1 MPDKRRP
8 GRPRKNEIEERLS
21 LHTRLDSQIQKEHDT
36 YLEIDIST
44 PTLHDQKM
52 KIDKVDYERI
62 RSEEAGRFFARH
74 SSIHGMAPAAFVN
87 TRKKD
92 GEFSASASYVHN
104 LVCRGKGY
112 LWHKNADLLDNRRE
126 NLETELPIQSSTIG
140 LNKTANEPRTKPVSS
155 PKPKTVSKPE
165 PKLVAYPEPDP
176 YDPNEP
182 HVTINL
188 LTGEPEDIL

>member
-1 MPDKRRP
+1 MPNKRRP

-21 LHTRLDSQIQKEHDT
+21 LHTRLDSQILLEHDT

-44 PTLHDQKM
+44 PTLCDQIM

-62 RSEEAGRFFARH
+62 RSEEAGRFFAKP
-74 SSIHGMAPAAFVN
+74 SSYHGMSPAAFVN

-92 GEFSASASYVHN
+92 GEFLANATYVHN

-112 LWHKNADLLDNRRE
+112 LWHRNADLLDNRRE

-140 LNKTANEPRTKPVSS
+140 QNKTTASSKPKRKVH
-155 PKPKTVSKPE
+155 PKPVSKPE
-165 PKLVAYPEPDP
+165 PETVYPEPQP
-176 YDPNEP
+176 YDPSELHPAVN
-182 HVTINL
+182 I
-188 LTGEPEDIL
+188 LTGESEDSL